1 MFLVI
6 DTKCAQRNSAKCSGF
21 NGPQLKGSHCPGL
34 TARCC
39 PDTRPLFL
47 LVLCK
52 RRVPSF
58 LPLVRHCLWIPHY
71 SSSQKTEVLTPDSQ
85 GKERPHTA
93 LFSSAPLIRNYTE
106 NAPQMHVIPAQPFR
120 NRMKPFQVPT
130 GLCCLRS
137 DPSTGLCHPR
147 NNQALTRLCHPQNE
161 EPAFSRDGG
170 KLFFVRAIPQ
180 GGQGKFHHIAVSSSQ
195 VNPAPSQNWL
205 AGLAT
210 GSSG

>member
-6 DTKCAQRNSAKCSGF
+6 DTKRAQRNSAKCSGF
-21 NGPQLKGSHCPGL
+21 YGPQLKGSHCPGL
-34 TARCC
+34 TAAA
-39 PDTRPLFL
+39 
-47 LVLCK
+47 VLTH
-52 RRVPSF
+52 VPSF
-58 LPLVRHCLWIPHY
+58 YWCFANEGAFFSASGEALPLILHD
-71 SSSQKTEVLTPDSQ
+71 SSSQKTEGLTPDSQ

-106 NAPQMHVIPAQPFR
+106 NAPQVHVIPAQPLR

-137 DPSTGLCHPR
+137 DPSTGLCRPR
-147 NNQALTRLCHPQNE
+147 NDRALTRLCRPQNE